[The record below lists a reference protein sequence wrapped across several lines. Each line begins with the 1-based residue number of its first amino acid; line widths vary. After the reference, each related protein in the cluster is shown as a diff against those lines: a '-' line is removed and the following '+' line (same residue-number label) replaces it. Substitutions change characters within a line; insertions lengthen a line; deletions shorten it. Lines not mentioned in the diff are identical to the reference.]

1 MICYYHNRDLD
12 GFCSGAIMRLKF
24 PDAEFVGYDYGQPFE
39 QIVGEEVI
47 MADVSLPMPTM
58 QKIAQASGFRFTWID
73 HHASAIKD
81 YNEFFGG
88 IEVEQI
94 NAVLQDGI
102 SACEIAWSYFFSDK
116 QMPRTVRLLGQYDTW
131 RNQDK
136 EEWNNEILPFQYGMR
151 SWCNSLETFPTEIQD
166 RQPDWQ

>member
-24 PDAEFVGYDYGQPFE
+24 PDAQFIGYDYGQPFE
-39 QIVGEEVI
+39 QIVGEEII
-47 MADVSLPMPTM
+47 MADVSLPMSTM
-58 QKIAQASGFRFTWID
+58 QKVAQASGHRFTWID

-94 NAVLQDGI
+94 NAVLKEGVA
-102 SACEIAWSYFFSDK
+102 ACEIAWDYFFYNK
-116 QMPRTVRLLGQYDTW
+116 PMPRAVRLLGQYDTW
-131 RNQDK
+131 RNLDK
-136 EEWNNEILPFQYGMR
+136 EKWDGEILPFQYGMR
-151 SWCNSLETFPTEIQD
+151 LHCNSI
-166 RQPDWQ
+166 